1 MLPFGSTYLFA
12 FGILLVLIG
21 ANQAE
26 LANSLHIDLAQTG
39 FLTAMLST
47 GLGLGILTGGKLVGH
62 RRRRAIFVVFSSL
75 IGVSLLSV
83 QEVMSFER
91 AVAHI
96 FFVGVGSG
104 TCMTFLNTMASENYH
119 ERAARALAILH
130 ASVTIGA
137 ITGPFIV
144 RWILQQHPWSTSFH
158 FTGLLILLISLWAT
172 VANFPDAQPAQQS
185 QNGEPHNPI
194 RLFPALLPLACIGL
208 CYVGIETVI
217 ITFAVPFASDA
228 LEQSTLHGQAG
239 ISIYWVGI
247 LLGRLSILTL
257 RGEFGSRAL
266 LLSAAAAVTCCL
278 GAFVLHPL
286 PIELTTFAIGLCLGS
301 TYPVL
306 IAYTG
311 HTFAHRRARA
321 ISLVSFCG
329 SLGGFTIPW
338 LTGYIGDVQ
347 GMSTAGFS
355 MFIWFLMLAT
365 AAFLTHRA
373 KLKRLATD
381 PLSTSP
387 LSTDPL

>member
-1 MLPFGSTYLFA
+1 MLPFGSTYLFS

-26 LANSLHIDLAQTG
+26 LAKSLHIDLAQTG
-39 FLTAMLST
+39 LLTAMLST

-62 RRRRAIFVVFSSL
+62 RRRRTIFVVFSTL

-83 QEVMSFER
+83 QEVMSFQR
-91 AVAHI
+91 AIAHI
-96 FFVGVGSG
+96 FFVGVGAG
-104 TCMTFLNTMASENYH
+104 TCMTFLNTMASEHYH

-130 ASVTIGA
+130 ASVTLGA
-137 ITGPFIV
+137 ITGPFMV
-144 RWILQQHPWSTSFH
+144 RWILQEHPWSTSFH

-172 VANFPDAQPAQQS
+172 VADFPKAQPAQSAQRA
-185 QNGEPHNPI
+185 QNGDKQNPI
-194 RLFPALLPLACIGL
+194 RLFPAILPLAFIGM
-208 CYVGIETVI
+208 CYVGIETVV

-239 ISIYWVGI
+239 ISIYWIGI
-247 LLGRLSILTL
+247 LIGRLSILTL
-257 RGEFGSRAL
+257 RGEFGSRTL
-266 LLSAAAAVTCCL
+266 LLSAVAAATCCL
-278 GAFVLHPL
+278 GAFILHPL

-311 HTFAHRRARA
+311 QTFAHRRARA
-321 ISLVSFCG
+321 IALVSFCG

-347 GMSTAGFS
+347 GMSTAGVS
-355 MFIWFLMLAT
+355 MFIWFLTLTTATLLA
-365 AAFLTHRA
+365 HQA
-373 KLKRLATD
+373 KLKRLATG
-381 PLSTSP
+381 PL
-387 LSTDPL
+387 

>member
-1 MLPFGSTYLFA
+1 VLPFGSTYLFS

-26 LANSLHIDLAQTG
+26 LAKSLHIDLAQTG
-39 FLTAMLST
+39 LLTAMLST

-62 RRRRAIFVVFSSL
+62 RRRRTIFVVFSTL

-83 QEVMSFER
+83 QEVMSFQR
-91 AVAHI
+91 AIAHI
-96 FFVGVGSG
+96 FFVGVGAG
-104 TCMTFLNTMASENYH
+104 TCMTFLNTMASEHYH

-137 ITGPFIV
+137 ITGPFVV
-144 RWILQQHPWSTSFH
+144 RLILQEHPWSTSFH

-172 VANFPDAQPAQQS
+172 VADFPNAQPAQSAQRA
-185 QNGEPHNPI
+185 QNGDKQNPI
-194 RLFPALLPLACIGL
+194 RLFPAILPLAFIGM
-208 CYVGIETVI
+208 CYVGIETVV

-239 ISIYWVGI
+239 ISIYWIGI
-247 LLGRLSILTL
+247 LIGRLSILTL
-257 RGEFGSRAL
+257 RGEFGSRTL
-266 LLSAAAAVTCCL
+266 LLSAVAAVTCCL
-278 GAFVLHPL
+278 GAFILHPL

-311 HTFAHRRARA
+311 QTFAHRRARA
-321 ISLVSFCG
+321 IALVSFFG

-347 GMSTAGFS
+347 GMSAAGVS
-355 MFIWFLMLAT
+355 MFLWFLTLTTATLLA
-365 AAFLTHRA
+365 HQA
-373 KLKRLATD
+373 KLKRLATG
-381 PLSTSP
+381 PL
-387 LSTDPL
+387 